1 MSFPLKNL
9 VGNHKSARPI
19 VYKGVR
25 YPSRRALAAALGI
38 SVVTLRSA
46 CASAPRWSLQQSFRW
61 SSSANGQRNPN

>member
-25 YPSRRALAAALGI
+25 YPSRRALAAARELVSQSG
-38 SVVTLRSA
+38 
-46 CASAPRWSLQQSFRW
+46 RWL
-61 SSSANGQRNPN
+61 

>member
-19 VYKGVR
+19 AYKGVR

-38 SVVTLRSA
+38 SVVTLRRRLRER
-46 CASAPRWSLQQSFRW
+46 ASLEYPTKVPLELL
-61 SSSANGQRNPN
+61 GQRNPN